1 MHSTAHTRPRTHPRS
16 AHGPPPPRTPPCAFS
31 PSFPAARLPQ
41 VSFTTESGELGLWQQ
56 PVPAHSPAPFG
67 DVEAAAA
74 APVASSTPALG
85 PGATAG
91 QAAKPEAAAVE
102 DLASEIITAEED
114 TLVAEGEGAAAS
126 ASGGGIRRRL
136 RKVTHDSDDGGF
148 SDHDDDEAAEAA
160 LLAAQ
165 LKRQGKGGAGAGA
178 SGMDGRSQAGGF
190 LSAAGGG
197 GAELQEVLH
206 PSSTPKVEGA
216 SNGRR
221 FLLWNLTG
229 MVLSRDEQTYSAIEV
244 DFNNTE
250 QHRTLRLTDRY
261 GFTMAALDGAAVIF
275 GSRSNNGNPST
286 VVYRPLASW
295 APNSEWQVQF
305 EKGEEAQAVALGH
318 KFAAVAT
325 SLRYLRVYSHT
336 GAQRAL
342 LCFNAPLV
350 AMAASQGLLALVQHD
365 GRASGADQSMQ
376 VVLFDM
382 RDAARPVRL
391 ATAPLPLSPGATL
404 HWVGF
409 SEAGGLSTVDSAG
422 VVRQCMRANG
432 FEWVPVLHCAA
443 LKKSAQEHHWVVGLT
458 DAQLMCVI
466 CKGDD
471 AFPAT
476 LPRPVLSSLPLT
488 MPLACAEPF
497 EPKLEGERLMT
508 QLLLDEYRAVAEDD
522 QDDGDVQARLLKGF
536 TKLDG
541 VTIKLM
547 QHACRSER
555 NARALDLAT
564 QLQLPKALQ
573 AALKIANHYKMAPLA
588 ERITML
594 LQAKFDDTEV
604 EVEAPPPRAA
614 AAPRAKPAPATVPAA
629 PAAPAAQEEEEG
641 ADADDEEDAAVSE
654 AGEADTAE
662 NAPPQAASKPSNP
675 FAKMSSGSTGKVN
688 VLELGA
694 APGTAPAGS
703 KRKAVAP
710 AAGKTAKK
718 VA

>member
-1 MHSTAHTRPRTHPRS
+1 MAKTQVAVVGT
-16 AHGPPPPRTPPCAFS
+16 G
-31 PSFPAARLPQ
+31 RLGQ
-41 VSFTTESGELGLWQQ
+41 EYLTVYTS
-56 PVPAHSPAPFG
+56 APFG
-67 DVEAAAA
+67 DVEDAAV
-74 APVASSTPALG
+74 APVASSTAV
-85 PGATAG
+85 G
-91 QAAKPEAAAVE
+91 QVAKPEVKSEAAAEE
-102 DLASEIITAEED
+102 DLVSEIITAEED
-114 TLVAEGEGAAAS
+114 TLVAEVEGAAAS
-126 ASGGGIRRRL
+126 GGGLRRRL

-165 LKRQGKGGAGAGA
+165 LKRHGKGGAGAGA

-190 LSAAGGG
+190 LSAAGGAHG
-197 GAELQEVLH
+197 GAELQDVLH

-261 GFTMAALDGAAVIF
+261 GFSMAALDGAAVIF

-325 SLRYLRVYSHT
+325 SARYLRVYSHT

-350 AMAASQGLLALVQHD
+350 AMAASHGLLALVQHD
-365 GRASGADQSMQ
+365 GRANGADQSMQ

-409 SEAGGLSTVDSAG
+409 SEAGGLATVDSAG

-508 QLLLDEYRAVAEDD
+508 QLLLDEYRAVAEDE

-614 AAPRAKPAPATVPAA
+614 AAPRAKPAPATVPTA
-629 PAAPAAQEEEEG
+629 PAAAAAAAAQEEEEEG
-641 ADADDEEDAAVSE
+641 ADADDEEDAAVSD

-675 FAKMSSGSTGKVN
+675 FAKMSSGQSGKN

-694 APGTAPAGS
+694 APGTGPAGA

-710 AAGKTAKK
+710 AAGKAAKK